1 MIRLAESGDLPLIL
15 NIYEY
20 ARGFMAENGNPSQW
34 GKNYPPEET
43 VLNDIKN
50 KNLYVI
56 EEEEVSGVFFF
67 KIGEDP
73 TYNTIHEGHWL
84 SSETYGTI
92 HRIAGNGKERGIL
105 KKAVSYCEEI
115 IPHLRIDTHE
125 DNKIMQ
131 RAIEKNGFTK
141 CGMIF
146 TEEGS
151 QRIAYEKL
159 EKIREFLDEETK
171 EKIRGRISNGK

>member
-1 MIRLAESGDLPLIL
+1 MIRLAESRDLPLIL

-20 ARGFMAENGNPSQW
+20 ARIFMAENGNPSQW
-34 GKNYPPEET
+34 GKNYPPEEI

-50 KNLYVI
+50 KHLYVI

-73 TYNTIHEGHWL
+73 TYNMIHEGHWL
-84 SSETYGTI
+84 SDETYGTI
-92 HRIAGNGKERGIL
+92 HRIAGNGKEKGIL

-141 CGMIF
+141 CGTIF

-151 QRIAYEKL
+151 PRIAYEKL
-159 EKIREFLDEETK
+159 K
-171 EKIRGRISNGK
+171 

>member
-1 MIRLAESGDLPLIL
+1 MCIRD
-15 NIYEY
+15 
-20 ARGFMAENGNPSQW
+20 R
-34 GKNYPPEET
+34 
-43 VLNDIKN
+43 
-50 KNLYVI
+50 
-56 EEEEVSGVFFF
+56 
-67 KIGEDP
+67 DP

-159 EKIREFLDEETK
+159 K
-171 EKIRGRISNGK
+171 

>member
-20 ARGFMAENGNPSQW
+20 ARGFMEENGNPSQW

-151 QRIAYEKL
+151 QRIAYEKV
-159 EKIREFLDEETK
+159 R
-171 EKIRGRISNGK
+171 